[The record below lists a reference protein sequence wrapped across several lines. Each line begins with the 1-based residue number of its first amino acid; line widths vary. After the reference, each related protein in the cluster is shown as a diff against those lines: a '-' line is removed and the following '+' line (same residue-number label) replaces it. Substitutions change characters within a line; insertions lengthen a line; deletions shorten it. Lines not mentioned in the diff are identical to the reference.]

1 MAHRTKMT
9 LNEMTGTPISRFAP
23 VVMAERLSDG
33 LAMLLL
39 AATGVAANPRYLPL
53 FFVALG
59 LLAGGVL
66 VIQIRPPAV
75 FILSFATIVGA
86 LSALPGGLGAAEAG
100 VGAML
105 GPVVGPDRSL
115 AGTAALPIRFCTLWF
130 AVLWGL
136 MVLIFFRRRLFTEG
150 RPALE
155 T

>member
-1 MAHRTKMT
+1 MT
-9 LNEMTGTPISRFAP
+9 LNEMTGTPISRSAP

-39 AATGVAANPRYLPL
+39 AATGVAANPRYLLL

-66 VIQIRPPAV
+66 VIQIRPLAV
-75 FILSFATIVGA
+75 FILSFATVVGA
-86 LSALPGGLGAAEAG
+86 LSALPGGLGAAEAS

-105 GPVVGPDRSL
+105 GLVVGPDRSL
-115 AGTAALPIRFCTLWF
+115 AGTATLLIRFCTLWF

-136 MVLIFFRRRLFTEG
+136 MVLIFFRRRLFPEG